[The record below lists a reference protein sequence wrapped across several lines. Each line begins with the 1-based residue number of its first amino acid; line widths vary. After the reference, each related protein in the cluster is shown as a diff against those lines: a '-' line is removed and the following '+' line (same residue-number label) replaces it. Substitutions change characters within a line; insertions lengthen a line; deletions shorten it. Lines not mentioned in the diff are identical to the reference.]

1 MSKNID
7 VNWMDETVEKLPNI
21 QGIYKLFCF
30 LLFKRRMTYS
40 NLYVLTYALNKN
52 KFKDNELKLKEKII
66 KDLALIYYY
75 NNNILP
81 GYSCYFLV
89 PRLSCSEI

>member
-7 VNWMDETVEKLPNI
+7 VNWMDETVENLPNI

-40 NLYVLTYALNKN
+40 NLYILTYALNKN

-75 NNNILP
+75 NNNRLP
-81 GYSCYFLV
+81 EGFKL
-89 PRLSCSEI
+89 EKK

>member
-7 VNWMDETVEKLPNI
+7 VNWMDETVENLPNI

-75 NNNILP
+75 NNNRLP
-81 GYSCYFLV
+81 EGFKL
-89 PRLSCSEI
+89 EKK

>member
-7 VNWMDETVEKLPNI
+7 VNWMDETVENLPNI

-30 LLFKRRMTYS
+30 LLLKRRMTYS

-75 NNNILP
+75 NNNRLP
-81 GYSCYFLV
+81 EGFKL
-89 PRLSCSEI
+89 EKK

>member
-1 MSKNID
+1 MSKNIN
-7 VNWMDETVEKLPNI
+7 VNWMDETVENLPNI

-75 NNNILP
+75 NNNRLP
-81 GYSCYFLV
+81 EGFKL
-89 PRLSCSEI
+89 EKK